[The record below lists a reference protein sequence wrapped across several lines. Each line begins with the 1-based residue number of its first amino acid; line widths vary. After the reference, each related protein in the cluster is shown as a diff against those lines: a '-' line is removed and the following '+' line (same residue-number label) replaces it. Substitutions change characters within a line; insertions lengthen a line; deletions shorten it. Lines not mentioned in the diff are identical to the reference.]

1 MKANTMQQFRQ
12 TASLPSREWRRTGL
26 LLCLLLFFSAC
37 DDISC
42 PLESTV
48 ECHIGFYA
56 EAEPD
61 GEGNMIPGAKIG
73 IGDTLTILAV
83 RENMEDTVLAN
94 RLLGKSEVAL
104 PVSYYA
110 AEDVIIMAF
119 TDTLSR
125 TARDTLWYQKDN
137 IAHWDDPG
145 CPLHHWHSITSL
157 RFTRHLIDTVFINN
171 SSINYGSQEN
181 FQICFRTGKS

>member
-1 MKANTMQQFRQ
+1 MNTIRLLKVSAPLL
-12 TASLPSREWRRTGL
+12 TRERLKMAL
-26 LLCLLLFFSAC
+26 LLCFFSLLISC

-61 GEGNMIPGAKIG
+61 GEGNIIPGIKIG
-73 IGDTLTILAV
+73 IGDTLTICAV
-83 RENMEDTVLAN
+83 RPNAEDTILVN
-94 RLLGKSEVAL
+94 RLVGKGSVDL

-110 AEDVIIMAF
+110 SEDIIVFAF

-125 TARDTLWYQKDN
+125 TAHDTLWYQKDN
-137 IAHWDDPG
+137 VAHWDDPG
-145 CPLHHWHSITSL
+145 CPLHYWHNITSL

-181 FQICFRTGKS
+181 FQICFRTGNE